1 MVVWL
6 LEAQQ
11 GSSSVGKQT
20 REVQQLRRMKIIAL
34 ALLVSTLSGF
44 ILSHHMGGQ
53 GIWAWVRAFCEAATV
68 GALADWF
75 AVVAL
80 FKHPLGIPFPHTAII
95 PRKKDNLGQ
104 SLATFV
110 RDHFLDPQQLLDR
123 LKVLDPALR
132 IGQWLSQPEQAQRL
146 GRWTRQS
153 LLPAVDLLDE
163 KAVKSALLEALHSRL
178 ANWDMAGTAHEVLG
192 LLTRDGRHQVL
203 LDESLR
209 QLGVYL
215 DSTDV
220 KHRIAKMMTRHAERE
235 WPKLLKMVDVV
246 SSVEDISQRLS
257 ERLATAL
264 VAELQEVLQEPE
276 HPLRKD
282 YELWVGQYIE
292 RLGSDPELI
301 HQIEQIKQ
309 QILEHPQVQAY
320 LDSVWRDIMQ
330 LLKDDLSSEQSTIS
344 SHLETLFQGLGQR
357 LQADDALRDALNQ
370 HLLESAASMAG
381 SLRTGVTEHITR
393 TVRNWDEKHLVREL
407 ELSVGSDL
415 QYIRFSG
422 TLVGG
427 AIGLLLHAL
436 VVWWAAVSG

>member
-1 MVVWL
+1 M
-6 LEAQQ
+6 
-11 GSSSVGKQT
+11 GKQL

-34 ALLVSTLSGF
+34 ALLASTLSGF

-95 PRKKDNLGQ
+95 PRKKDNLGK

-123 LKVLDPALR
+123 LKVLDPAMR
-132 IGQWLSQPEQAQRL
+132 IGQWLSQPEQSQRL
-146 GRWTRQS
+146 SRWTRQS
-153 LLPAVDLLDE
+153 LLPALDLLDE
-163 KAVKSALLEALHSRL
+163 QAVKAALLDALRSRL
-178 ANWDMAGTAHEVLG
+178 ANWNMAGTAHEVLG

-220 KHRIAKMMTRHAERE
+220 KDRIAKMMTKHAERE

-246 SSVEDISQRLS
+246 TSVDDLS
-257 ERLATAL
+257 KKLSDRLAAAL
-264 VAELQEVLQEPE
+264 VTELQDVLQEPD

-282 YELWVGQYIE
+282 YEAWVSQYIE
-292 RLGSDPELI
+292 RLGSDPALI
-301 HQIEQIKQ
+301 RQIEHIKQ
-309 QILEHPQVQAY
+309 QVLEHQHVQAY

-330 LLKDDLSSEQSTIS
+330 LLKDDLSSESSTIS
-344 SHLETLFQGLGQR
+344 QHLETLFQGLGQR
-357 LQADDALRDALNQ
+357 LKTDDALREALNQ

-381 SLRTGVTEHITR
+381 SLRAGVTEHITR

-422 TLVGG
+422 TVVGG
-427 AIGLLLHAL
+427 VIGLLLHAL
-436 VVWWAAVSG
+436 LLWWTAFSG